1 MRIGFVI
8 YGSLDTLTGGYLYDR
23 IVVRGLTR
31 LGHEVEVISLA
42 SGSYLRRLGLGLS
55 PQLCRRLL
63 AGRFD
68 ILIQDEL
75 CHPSFFMANKRL
87 RRQGGPIVVAIVHH
101 VLCDEPRY
109 GWHNMLLSV
118 IERCY
123 LASVDGFIHN
133 SATTQRTVAALV
145 DHDRPQV
152 IAYPAGDRFG
162 PPLSPE
168 VIGRRAYRPGPLELI
183 FLGNVIPRKGL
194 LPLLDALAKVDRDI
208 WRLSVV
214 GGLDFDPDH
223 VDRMRQLA
231 RQLGLSDT
239 VRFLGPLQDDRL
251 IKVLSTSHLFCMPYA
266 YEGFGIAILEAMAF
280 GLPAIGCLNG
290 AAAETI
296 SHGTNGFLLAPGN
309 LAGLGPLLVYMHRD
323 RDGLLKLAL
332 GARETYLRS
341 PGWQDGVAA
350 IDSFLREMKGLRDR
364 TKPAD
369 SSQDSETSR
378 KTDSDATE

>member
-1 MRIGFVI
+1 
-8 YGSLDTLTGGYLYDR
+8 
-23 IVVRGLTR
+23 
-31 LGHEVEVISLA
+31 
-42 SGSYLRRLGLGLS
+42 
-55 PQLCRRLL
+55 
-63 AGRFD
+63 
-68 ILIQDEL
+68 
-75 CHPSFFMANKRL
+75 
-87 RRQGGPIVVAIVHH
+87 
-101 VLCDEPRY
+101 
-109 GWHNMLLSV
+109 
-118 IERCY
+118 
-123 LASVDGFIHN
+123 
-133 SATTQRTVAALV
+133 
-145 DHDRPQV
+145 
-152 IAYPAGDRFG
+152 
-162 PPLSPE
+162 
-168 VIGRRAYRPGPLELI
+168 
-183 FLGNVIPRKGL
+183 
-194 LPLLDALAKVDRDI
+194 
-208 WRLSVV
+208 
-214 GGLDFDPDH
+214 
-223 VDRMRQLA
+223 
-231 RQLGLSDT
+231 
-239 VRFLGPLQDDRL
+239 
-251 IKVLSTSHLFCMPYA
+251 MPYA